1 MNKGECVAALQR
13 LRTINLDIVLDELG
27 YEKAESVSFYGMN
40 DYPTLEMSGDLDL
53 FEELINLYF
62 KDRPEDS
69 GGIVDSVDIEM
80 GDEYDELLE

>member
-1 MNKGECVAALQR
+1 MYIDSCVAALER

-27 YEKAESVSFYGMN
+27 YEKAESVSCYGIH